1 MVSVPRDE
9 DRYCEHRSHGTTVSL
24 RNRVPRMNT
33 FVSKILTQ
41 HKSPFQISR
50 VLKSAF
56 QNDIKRQIFTVLFDY
71 LNKKFLYKD
80 KMIHRVKCRK
90 LLDERTGAT
99 ARIAGKVT
107 SQRENNDV
115 VRMLQLRKC
124 FTYRLNSLVMS
135 GGSSVVTFCQ

>member
-1 MVSVPRDE
+1 MVSLPREADPC
-9 DRYCEHRSHGTTVSL
+9 CEHRSHGTTVSL
-24 RNRVPRMNT
+24 RSRVPRIYT
-33 FVSKILTQ
+33 FSPQIVTQ
-41 HKSPFQISR
+41 HKSPLQIYR

-56 QNDIKRQIFTVLFDY
+56 QNNIKRQIFTVLFDH
-71 LNKKFLYKD
+71 LNSLFIHKN
-80 KMIHRVKCRK
+80 KMTHRVKCRK

-124 FTYRLNSLVMS
+124 FLYARWPCLAAI
-135 GGSSVVTFCQ
+135 